1 MSDTAAPERFRE
13 LLAMESGVE
22 TTELDQLWSRLDTVR
37 AEDIDA
43 FDHANNSV
51 YLRWADQNAWAHWA

>member
-22 TTELDQLWSRLDTVR
+22 TTELDQLWSRLDR
-37 AEDIDA
+37 K
-43 FDHANNSV
+43 SV
-51 YLRWADQNAWAHWA
+51 V